1 MFYSKGYS
9 LERMSEFLTTT
20 SQGVYG
26 IPLGVS
32 ASYIILFSI
41 YGIATKIAPI
51 ALALIMF
58 GLGLGLTV
66 NDFLRV
72 VKIPR
77 DFLVGFLCQVILL
90 PIIAF
95 ILIKIIPMPL
105 EIALGVMVI
114 AAAPGGVT
122 SNVLTKFANG
132 DVALSVS
139 LTAIVSILSILTVPF
154 IIFTS
159 ADLLGVS
166 EINREISMT
175 SMSLKMFFV
184 VTVPVIFGMVVR
196 SLMTDF
202 ITRKTLIVQRIS
214 VILFMIVFIS
224 IWVEEWDRIISFITR
239 AGLVAF
245 ILNIVM
251 IFTGYY
257 VAKYFTS
264 GVAQR
269 KCISLECGLQNGT
282 LAVFVATQLFDN
294 IVFMVP
300 TAAYALIMFVTS
312 IFFVLIVRKI
322 N

>member
-1 MFYSKGYS
+1 M
-9 LERMSEFLTTT
+9 E
-20 SQGVYG
+20 
-26 IPLGVS
+26 
-32 ASYIILFSI
+32 
-41 YGIATKIAPI
+41 IAKTIAPVC
-51 ALALIMF
+51 LAIIMF

-66 NDFLRV
+66 ADFKRV
-72 VKIPR
+72 ITIPR
-77 DFLVGFLCQVILL
+77 DFIVGFLGQVIIL

-95 ILIKIIPMPL
+95 ILIHIISMPL

-122 SNVLTKFANG
+122 SNILTKFANG
-132 DVALSVS
+132 DVALSVT
-139 LTAIVSILSILTVPF
+139 LTAVVSLISVITVPL
-154 IIFTS
+154 IIYNS
-159 ADLLGVS
+159 ASFLGF
-166 EINREISMT
+166 EITKEISMINIAI
-175 SMSLKMFFV
+175 KMFFV
-184 VTVPVIFGMVVR
+184 VTVPVIFGMIVR

-202 ITRKTLIVQRIS
+202 IVSKTLLVQRLS
-214 VILFMIVFIS
+214 VILFLVVFIS

-245 ILNIVM
+245 ILNMTM
-251 IFTGYY
+251 IFIGYFM
-257 VAKYFTS
+257 AKYLAS
-264 GVAQR
+264 GLKQR

-312 IFFVLIVRKI
+312 IIFVLIVRKI